1 MGRLCY
7 IVFALL
13 NAMSLVGSI
22 YLVAMCLYLHVL
34 GPTECQKVL
43 IYKYLVLG
51 IVIFF
56 LSLLGLIGSFSRTN
70 ALLMIY
76 LIVLTIW
83 ILGLIIFATVVIV
96 VSNKNGD
103 QPDWL
108 QRKFVNGKTWDSIKS
123 CMIEAKLCSALN
135 LPIINGT
142 TTEEDVHSR
151 GDLDHVPTGCCL
163 PPKDCGYEFK
173 NLTFWAVP
181 ETGLR
186 RRDGDCSDWNNWE
199 ETLCY
204 NCDSCKLS
212 ILAQYKQIGAFLA
225 VFSTLETLLVIILF
239 YFSGCCTRRNNKC
252 RK

>member
-1 MGRLCY
+1 
-7 IVFALL
+7 
-13 NAMSLVGSI
+13 MSLVGSI

-51 IVIFF
+51 IVKFF

-83 ILGLIIFATVVIV
+83 ILGLIIFATLVIV
-96 VSNKNGD
+96 VSNKNGE

-108 QRKFVNGKTWDSIKS
+108 QRKFVSGKTWDSIRS

-142 TTEEDVHSR
+142 RTEEDVRSR
-151 GDLDHVPTGCCL
+151 ADLDLVPVRIL
-163 PPKDCGYEFK
+163 MFP
-173 NLTFWAVP
+173 
-181 ETGLR
+181 
-186 RRDGDCSDWNNWE
+186 CSF
-199 ETLCY
+199 
-204 NCDSCKLS
+204 
-212 ILAQYKQIGAFLA
+212 FL
-225 VFSTLETLLVIILF
+225 LF
-239 YFSGCCTRRNNKC
+239 IFT
-252 RK
+252 